1 MVLERILDLKEIK
14 PINPKGNQPWIFIGR
29 TDAEAPILWSPDAK
43 SWLTVND
50 PDVGKDWGQ
59 KEKGVAEDEMVGWLN
74 RREFGWTPGVGDGQ
88 AGLACCG
95 SRGRKELDTTEWTE
109 LNWFVLAVGNSAAV
123 NLGVHVPFWIT
134 VFSRYMPKSGIA
146 RSYGS
151 SIFCVLSNLHTVLH
165 NGSTNLHS
173 QKHCRRVP
181 FSPHPLQHLLF
192 VDFLMTAFL
201 SFVDTSKFSCYLK
214 FWISGFLF

>member
-1 MVLERILDLKEIK
+1 MDR
-14 PINPKGNQPWIFIGR
+14 
-29 TDAEAPILWSPDAK
+29 EAWCAAVHGVAK
-43 SWLTVND
+43 SWTRLS
-50 PDVGKDWGQ
+50 DW
-59 KEKGVAEDEMVGWLN
+59 
-74 RREFGWTPGVGDGQ
+74 
-88 AGLACCG
+88 
-95 SRGRKELDTTEWTE
+95 SE

-123 NLGVHVPFWIT
+123 NLGVHVPFWII

-192 VDFLMTAFL
+192 VDFLMMAFL
-201 SFVDTSKFSCYLK
+201 SFVDTSKFSYYLK
-214 FWISGFLF
+214 FWISGFLFLKKEKKDLTTESFHSWASSHGPCRQGSALQFSTAPTTPYRLPHEGPFIIMFALCF